1 MIDKMPFFFSFDG
14 DQVTSLSQADKLR
27 FWKICKTGCL
37 AIYEKKID
45 EVINKRKMYKN
56 SDNDNDRNEK
66 VFLYH

>member
-1 MIDKMPFFFSFDG
+1 M
-14 DQVTSLSQADKLR
+14 TSLSQADKLR

-37 AIYEKKID
+37 AIYERKID
-45 EVINKRKMYKN
+45 EVINKRKMYKK

>member
-1 MIDKMPFFFSFDG
+1 M
-14 DQVTSLSQADKLR
+14 
-27 FWKICKTGCL
+27 
-37 AIYEKKID
+37 AIYKRKID